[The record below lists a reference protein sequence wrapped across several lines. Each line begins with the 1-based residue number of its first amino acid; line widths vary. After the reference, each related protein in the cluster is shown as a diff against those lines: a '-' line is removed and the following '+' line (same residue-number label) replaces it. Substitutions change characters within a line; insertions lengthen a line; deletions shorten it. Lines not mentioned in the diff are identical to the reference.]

1 MTKPAT
7 PSQPT
12 PAGDDR
18 NLVAVDA
25 NYIAPTLEDKL
36 HGFWKKNGTAVIA
49 LCALVLV
56 GIIAKGGWEYLAAQK
71 EADVEKNYAAATT
84 PEKLKAF
91 AAAHADHTLGA
102 VAQLRLADD
111 AYTAGKGA
119 EAVTGYEQV
128 VARLKTGP
136 LATRARLGAAMA
148 KIAAGKTTDGE
159 SALKSLASDT
169 TQAKGVRVEA
179 AYQLASLASE
189 AGRADDVK
197 KYSDL
202 VVQIDPASPWM
213 QRAMTLRSSLPAAP
227 AAPPVEA
234 AKDAAVGGG
243 VQVKLPGK

>member
-1 MTKPAT
+1 MTTPAT

-25 NYIAPTLEDKL
+25 NYASPMLEDKL
-36 HGFWKKNGTAVIA
+36 HTFWKKNGTAVIV

-56 GIIAKGGWEYLAAQK
+56 GIIAKGGWDYMAAQK
-71 EADVEKNYAAATT
+71 EADVQKDYAAATT

-111 AYTAGKGA
+111 AYAAGKAA

-128 VARLKTGP
+128 VTLLKTGP
-136 LATRARLGAAMA
+136 LATRAKLGAAMS
-148 KIAAGKTTDGE
+148 KIASGKTAEGE
-159 SALKSLASDT
+159 TALKALANDSAE
-169 TQAKGVRVEA
+169 AKGVRVES
-179 AYQLASLASE
+179 AYQLASLAAD

-202 VVQIDPASPWM
+202 VAQIDPASPWT
-213 QRAMTLRSSLPAAP
+213 QRAMSLRSTLPTAPASAAVEAKKDAAP
-227 AAPPVEA
+227 AA
-234 AKDAAVGGG
+234 G
-243 VQVKLPGK
+243 VQIKLPGK